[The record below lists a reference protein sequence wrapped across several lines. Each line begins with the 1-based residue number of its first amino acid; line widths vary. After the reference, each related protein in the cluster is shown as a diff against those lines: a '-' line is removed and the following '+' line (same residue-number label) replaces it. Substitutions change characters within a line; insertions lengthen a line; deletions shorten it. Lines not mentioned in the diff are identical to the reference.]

1 MYSEDGLTFH
11 LRRLE
16 ESLLRPDIRKSELA
30 SQLLAESF
38 IEFGSSGRQYD
49 KAQVIASLR
58 SESPVTITV
67 HKFKVSSLG
76 SNVALVTYR
85 ACLDTE
91 PLVHTLRS
99 SIWQPATRGKMANG
113 FSSRHHHANS
123 LVKTSAP
130 NE

>member
-1 MYSEDGLTFH
+1 MYSEDGLAFH

-38 IEFGSSGRQYD
+38 VEFGSSGRQYD

-58 SESPVTITV
+58 SESPVTITA
-67 HKFKVSSLG
+67 HEFKVSRLG

-85 ACLDTE
+85 ACLNTE

-99 SIWQPATRGKMANG
+99 SIWQQHEGEWQMIFHQGTIMPAA
-113 FSSRHHHANS
+113 
-123 LVKTSAP
+123 L
-130 NE
+130 